1 MPTGRSYKRRGR
13 GNNRRR
19 KNNKLS
25 IYTKKGA
32 KSQATQ
38 IWKNQKQITALTN
51 KLKDTYSRY
60 FYSQTGF
67 SRVITYPG
75 IVFPLV
81 NPTSMAPCFNSAHA
95 KLYKNH
101 CKFNYMDIKGLIQI
115 EQGDSVVMCDL
126 FILQLK
132 KETAEQ
138 VRTDLG
144 DNLADL
150 SNVYASTGQGKWN
163 GRYYFN
169 SGNAVLEG
177 RRGTMM
183 NPDAFNIRAHR
194 SFIIGDKAD
203 SGTALDPGEDV
214 SNIENANKPF
224 SIRLNHPIKLD
235 VAVGQDQGG
244 AAHTW
249 KNLTV
254 DEVEP
259 GKQLYMF
266 LSCNAVEGTELF
278 MDWNMIVSVNE
289 PA

>member
-1 MPTGRSYKRRGR
+1 MPGNRSFKRRRGR
-13 GNNRRR
+13 NNRRN
-19 KNNKLS
+19 KNSKLS
-25 IYTKKGA
+25 IYTKKGS
-32 KSQATQ
+32 KSQAKQ
-38 IWKNQKQITALTN
+38 IWKNQKQISAL
-51 KLKDTYSRY
+51 KEKMKEAYSRY
-60 FYSQTGF
+60 FYSMTGF
-67 SRVITYPG
+67 SRVVTYPG

-95 KLYKNH
+95 KSYKNH
-101 CKFNYMDIKGLIQI
+101 CKFNYMDIKGIVQI
-115 EQGDSVVMCDL
+115 EAGDSVVMCDL

-150 SNVYASTGQGKWN
+150 VDVYETTGQGKWN

-169 SGNAVLEG
+169 SGNATLEG

-194 SFIIGDKAD
+194 SFMIGDKAE
-203 SGTALDPGEDV
+203 SGTAIDPGEDV
-214 SNIENANKPF
+214 SNIENANKAF
-224 SIRLNHPIKLD
+224 SIRLTHPIKLD

-249 KNLTV
+249 KKLTV

-259 GKQLYMF
+259 SKQLYMF

-278 MDWNMIVSVNE
+278 MDWNMILSVNE